1 MTGKAWKSLRAI
13 DFALLGASLLLFVY
27 FYRGFF
33 FPGIYVM
40 SYGVMARRIVWGI
53 RILLPILY
61 VLAVFLYINIRA
73 HAVPVGSVVLMS
85 IATLVG
91 FVLAYDVADA
101 LYQNWFDSHKR
112 LYHPYLQL
120 MPAPYV
126 PAGGAG
132 QKITVFCLGGST
144 TELPDRAGRDWP
156 SRVDSILRRRY
167 GRTDVEVSNLG
178 MEWYTSLHSLINYE
192 TNLRGYKPSVI
203 LIMQSVNDLLQ
214 NADFSYFSH
223 GPFREDYGHF
233 YGPVNRIIDRRSLW
247 RYCEEV
253 FKDAWYGRE
262 RRPVTTDSFPGLS
275 AYERNIRTIVELAK
289 HDGTHV
295 VLMSEPSLVKD
306 SMSAE
311 EESVVAM
318 LKVEAINDS
327 LVWTTR
333 TVANGMRQYNDRLQA
348 IASDEHV
355 PFIDL
360 AGVIPKTL
368 TYFRDEVHYR
378 DTTFSVIAPY
388 VAGKLDSILTEAG
401 MRRK

>member
-126 PAGGAG
+126 PASGAG
-132 QKITVFCLGGST
+132 Q
-144 TELPDRAGRDWP
+144 
-156 SRVDSILRRRY
+156 
-167 GRTDVEVSNLG
+167 
-178 MEWYTSLHSLINYE
+178 
-192 TNLRGYKPSVI
+192 
-203 LIMQSVNDLLQ
+203 
-214 NADFSYFSH
+214 
-223 GPFREDYGHF
+223 
-233 YGPVNRIIDRRSLW
+233 
-247 RYCEEV
+247 
-253 FKDAWYGRE
+253 
-262 RRPVTTDSFPGLS
+262 
-275 AYERNIRTIVELAK
+275 
-289 HDGTHV
+289 
-295 VLMSEPSLVKD
+295 
-306 SMSAE
+306 
-311 EESVVAM
+311 
-318 LKVEAINDS
+318 
-327 LVWTTR
+327 
-333 TVANGMRQYNDRLQA
+333 
-348 IASDEHV
+348 
-355 PFIDL
+355 
-360 AGVIPKTL
+360 
-368 TYFRDEVHYR
+368 
-378 DTTFSVIAPY
+378 
-388 VAGKLDSILTEAG
+388 
-401 MRRK
+401 